1 VLIDRAQAAFHH
13 HAMRIYGS
21 DDLIGVEVGGA
32 VKNVLAIAT
41 GASDGLGLGS
51 MRARR

>member
-1 VLIDRAQAAFHH
+1 
-13 HAMRIYGS
+13 MRIYGS

-41 GASDGLGLGS
+41 GASDGLGLGPT
-51 MRARR
+51 RGRR